1 MSKKN
6 KEILN
11 VLWYLVVFVLIQLG
25 VTYATLFIEMALH
38 PQTDADLNT
47 FIKNLL
53 SNDTTLV
60 LISVI
65 GSVLTIALFVW
76 RKWVVLSRTYLR
88 SNPWFTLLWVVFL
101 GLGSILPLQ
110 WIYEQLNISLSM
122 EMEEMFKSIMGNR
135 WGYLALGILAPLA
148 EEMVFRGAILRTLLN
163 YFNGRMYWVP
173 IIVSALLFGLVH
185 GNMAQLLN
193 AFLIGILLGWMYYR
207 TESIVPGIVLH
218 WVNNTVAYTMYK
230 LMPQMNDGKL
240 IDFFHGNNRLM
251 YMGLACSLLVFIPS
265 LYQLYVRLRKANTP

>member
-25 VTYATLFIEMALH
+25 VTYATLFIETALH

-47 FIKNLL
+47 TIKNLL

-65 GSVLTIALFVW
+65 GSALTIALFVW

-265 LYQLYVRLRKANTP
+265 LYQLYVRLRKADTP

>member
-47 FIKNLL
+47 TIKNLL

-148 EEMVFRGAILRTLLN
+148 EEMVFRGAILRTLLS

-265 LYQLYVRLRKANTP
+265 LYQLYVRLRKADTP

>member
-47 FIKNLL
+47 SIKNLL

-207 TESIVPGIVLH
+207 TESIVPGVVLH

-265 LYQLYVRLRKANTP
+265 LYQLYVRLRKADTP